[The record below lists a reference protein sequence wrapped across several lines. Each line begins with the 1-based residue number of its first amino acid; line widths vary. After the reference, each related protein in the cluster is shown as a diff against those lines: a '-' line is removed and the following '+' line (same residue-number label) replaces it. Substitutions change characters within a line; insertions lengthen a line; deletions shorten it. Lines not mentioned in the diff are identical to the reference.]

1 MGTVSWLYLKI
12 YSLVILFGPFVS
24 RSAFLSYE
32 NIWKRVL
39 RGCESLL
46 DLGCGINSPVQF
58 CPVASSTGVDISR
71 ETVDECL
78 RLNVFSDALQ
88 NDVRDL
94 HLSDRKYDA
103 VIAVGLLEYL
113 EKSEALSL
121 LKKMES
127 CSNKKTVVVVANG
140 RGLGQENPLSLY
152 TEQKS
157 LWNHR
162 DFSTRGYRVRGINGW
177 KGLRNDQRLIKKRPF
192 MVWQI
197 VSMVTQPFVYFFP
210 GQACRVIAVKN
221 INH

>member
-1 MGTVSWLYLKI
+1 LLYLYLYFLI
-12 YSLVILFGPFVS
+12 IFFGPLVS
-24 RSAFLSYE
+24 RLAFLSYE

-58 CPVASSTGVDISR
+58 CPVSSSTGVDISR

-78 RLNVFSDALQ
+78 RLNVFSEAFQ
-88 NDVRDL
+88 KDVREL
-94 HLSDRKYDA
+94 KLSDRRYDA
-103 VIAVGLLEYL
+103 VIALGLLEYL

-140 RGLGQENPLSLY
+140 RVLGEENPLSLY

-162 DFSTRGYRVRGINGW
+162 DFSIRGYKVRGINGW
-177 KGLRNDQRLIKKRPF
+177 KGLRNNQGLIKKRPF

-197 VSMVTQPFVYFFP
+197 VSMATQLFVYFFP
-210 GQACRVIAVKN
+210 GQAYRIIAVKKY
-221 INH
+221 